1 MSFDTSLK
9 EGGRNEKKFTL
20 FLMLKYIFMPYNNNL
35 NKSNLSEIIST
46 VVVISLLYF
55 EDQ

>member
-1 MSFDTSLK
+1 
-9 EGGRNEKKFTL
+9 
-20 FLMLKYIFMPYNNNL
+20 MLKYIFMPYNNNL